1 MQGAK
6 HDTFSD
12 PAPVHSEARMLK
24 HVVAALFI
32 TITAPALA
40 QIQVDV
46 VPPPLDPELIAPA
59 RVRPAAAMPMDQFAV
74 DHASLRDPARQRALM
89 AAIADWLT
97 REFNLPRASEL
108 PKIAFVSPSE
118 LLRKRYRV
126 IRADATRATY
136 DMPAPAAIARTVAI
150 YEDSEKTIYLTE
162 DWRGDSAAD
171 ISVVVHELVH
181 HLQNIAQMRFECT
194 RAREA
199 TAYEAQER
207 WLQQHGRSLRA
218 DFDIDPFTVLV
229 HAMCL

>member
-1 MQGAK
+1 MW
-6 HDTFSD
+6 
-12 PAPVHSEARMLK
+12 K
-24 HVVAALFI
+24 HVVAAVFVVV
-32 TITAPALA
+32 TGPALA
-40 QIQVDV
+40 QIQVDIA
-46 VPPPLDPELIAPA
+46 PAPLDPDLIAPE
-59 RVRPAAAMPMDQFAV
+59 RVTPAATLPIDRIASDR
-74 DHASLRDPARQRALM
+74 ASLRDPARQRALM
-89 AAIADWLT
+89 AAIADWLVQ
-97 REFNLPRASEL
+97 EFDLPRAAAL

-126 IRADATRATY
+126 IRADATQSTY
-136 DMPAPAAIARTVAI
+136 EMPSQSTMARTVAI
-150 YEDSEKTIYLTE
+150 YDDAETTIYLNA

-171 ISVVVHELVH
+171 VSVVVHEMVH
-181 HLQNIAQMRFECT
+181 HLQNVGHMHFECA

>member
-1 MQGAK
+1 
-6 HDTFSD
+6 
-12 PAPVHSEARMLK
+12 
-24 HVVAALFI
+24 
-32 TITAPALA
+32 
-40 QIQVDV
+40 
-46 VPPPLDPELIAPA
+46 
-59 RVRPAAAMPMDQFAV
+59 
-74 DHASLRDPARQRALM
+74 
-89 AAIADWLT
+89 
-97 REFNLPRASEL
+97 
-108 PKIAFVSPSE
+108 
-118 LLRKRYRV
+118 
-126 IRADATRATY
+126 
-136 DMPAPAAIARTVAI
+136 MPAPAAIARTVAI

-171 ISVVVHELVH
+171 ISVVVHEMVH